1 MGTITENTAAGNAT
15 RITEEKMNQYQDD
28 LRRARLI
35 RCIADQMVERGIL
48 SIRERQ
54 EFLRG
59 QAEKYSLD
67 PLLLTR

>member
-1 MGTITENTAAGNAT
+1 METITGNIVQENAMQSTD
-15 RITEEKMNQYQDD
+15 EKMNQYQDD

-35 RCIADQMVERGIL
+35 RCIVDQMVERGIL

-54 EFLRG
+54 EFLKG